1 MSTRLAPPRDGSYI
15 PAQTPKSR
23 MIIRPNE
30 VRGMHTAASRQ
41 PDRYFYLLY
50 GDTVWECDGY
60 RIGPTEAP
68 DDSPEVNWS
77 ILLVC
82 PVCHN
87 NLRIDS
93 VKKHLQVERQA
104 AGLDTEPIQCSYK
117 AEFGGLCRF
126 RVVLERPSRRSDRE
140 VIVDGRRIIID
151 AVAKDARK

>member
-1 MSTRLAPPRDGSYI
+1 MSTIKPLPRDGSYI
-15 PAQTPKSR
+15 PADTPKSR
-23 MIIRPNE
+23 MIIRPDE
-30 VRGMHTAASRQ
+30 VRGMHTAASR
-41 PDRYFYLLY
+41 PPNRYFYLLY

-60 RIGPTEAP
+60 RVGPEGAP

-93 VKKHLQVERQA
+93 IKKHLQVERGA
-104 AGLDTEPIQCSYK
+104 AGLDTEPIRCSYK

-126 RVVLERPSRRSDRE
+126 CVVLEKPSRRSDRE
-140 VIVDGRRIIID
+140 VIVNGRRIIID
-151 AVAKDARK
+151 AVAKDARR